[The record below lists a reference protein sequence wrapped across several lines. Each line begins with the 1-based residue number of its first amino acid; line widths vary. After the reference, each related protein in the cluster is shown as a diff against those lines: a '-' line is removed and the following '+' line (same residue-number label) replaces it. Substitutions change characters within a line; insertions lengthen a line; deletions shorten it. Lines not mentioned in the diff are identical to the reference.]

1 MVLGVEKKNLL
12 FSRCETTPADE
23 LLRATGTEKGPIT
36 KSWTIYRV
44 EEVKKKN
51 VPSRIELK

>member
-1 MVLGVEKKNLL
+1 MVSIKEMVLGVEKKNLL

-44 EEVKKKN
+44 EDMV
-51 VPSRIELK
+51 